1 MNINNKLYEEDGE
14 LLYMVSDSNEEATE
28 TIFKKYEPV
37 IDYYVKKYIMLVK
50 GKGLDYNDL
59 YQEGLIG
66 LNSSI
71 HDYKQQKDI
80 KFSTFA
86 NICIRRRILTAIK
99 NATRKKHSILN
110 DSYPL
115 EYQTDDGTIMLESM
129 ISSNETGIE
138 DLLVSNENSKY
149 FNVRIK
155 EELTEFEN
163 EVYKLRIN
171 GFSYE
176 EISKT
181 LNKTIKSVES
191 SLFRIRIKIRKIL
204 SEINWLFKFFVL
216 LFD

>member
-204 SEINWLFKFFVL
+204 SEIN
-216 LFD
+216 

>member
-171 GFSYE
+171 GVSYE

-191 SLFRIRIKIRKIL
+191 SLFRIRI
-204 SEINWLFKFFVL
+204 
-216 LFD
+216 